1 MTPSVVFGVTLY
13 NNARHLPEALD
24 SLLAQTD
31 QDFGVVLVDDA
42 SVDATADVAARY
54 LGSDRVRYVR
64 HAVRRGMVPTWR
76 DAFEQAVTAFPSAR
90 YFAWASD
97 HDWWHPD
104 WLARVRAALEAQP
117 GTVLAYGLTQ
127 RVDDARQP
135 LDKPPKAFDTTALN
149 SPADRVLA
157 FAAEPVGAG
166 DMVYG
171 LMRIDALRRTGVFRP
186 VMQPDRLL
194 MVELALAGSFAQVP
208 EVLWFRRQPVEASIG
223 KQRTS
228 LFAGGAPAGLNQP
241 VWLQHSRV
249 LFREYVAGVCPAG
262 VGRAAM
268 VGLVLRYQAAYL
280 FRHHTKQGY
289 LLHRLDQQWE
299 ALVQRWKDARSD
311 VRWLVYRAQVRL
323 HPLRVSRVVGKH
335 VLHVVNRA
343 VYRAAVARRRVRAWS
358 YEAGQACRR
367 QANLA
372 KRSAKRLRYSL
383 AMLTHRLGLRGRK
396 ETL

>member
-31 QDFGVVLVDDA
+31 RDFGVVLVDDG
-42 SVDATADVAARY
+42 SVDATPDVVARY
-54 LGSDRVRYVR
+54 LGNERIRYVR
-64 HAVRRGMVPTWR
+64 HVERQGMVPTWR
-76 DAFEQAVTAFPSAR
+76 DAFEQAVAAFPSAR

-97 HDWWHPD
+97 HDWWHPA
-104 WLARVRAALEAQP
+104 WLGRVRAALDAAP
-117 GTVLAYGLTQ
+117 DAVLAYPLTQ

-135 LDKPPKAFDTTALN
+135 LDKPPKAFDTTTLA

-157 FAAEPVGAG
+157 FAAGPVGAG

-171 LMRIDALRRTGVFRP
+171 LMRIEAIRRAGVFRS
-186 VMQPDRLL
+186 VLQPDRLL

-208 EVLWFRRQPVEASIG
+208 ETLWFRRQPMEASVG

-228 LFAGGAPAGLNQP
+228 LFAGALPAEIDRP

-249 LFREYVAGVCPAG
+249 LFREYVTGTPPAG
-262 VGRAAM
+262 IGRPAM
-268 VGLVLRYQAAYL
+268 AGLVLRYQVAYL
-280 FRHHTKQGY
+280 FRHYAKEGF

-299 ALVQRWKDARSD
+299 ALVQHWKDARSD

-323 HPLRVSRVVGKH
+323 HPRRIARVGGKH
-335 VLHVVNRA
+335 VLHMVNRA
-343 VYRAAVARRRVRAWS
+343 VYRAAVAKRRARAWS
-358 YEAGQACRR
+358 YEAGQAFRR
-367 QANLA
+367 QAGLA